1 MEPPTPGA
9 YPPSRHLLRDLG
21 LVVEHRPDGTSRGT
35 IAVHPGLADPGGR
48 PWAGVV
54 ATLVDVVAGGLAAR
68 VAAPGW
74 IATADLDLALV
85 DTGPCRRVGAT
96 GTVAHAGRSTVV
108 VGVELD
114 ADGAPLGLAS
124 LAFAVL
130 QRRRHNPE
138 VPVAGTE
145 RWELGAPATSRAI
158 VDEAGIRA
166 HPGTT
171 DGGADGTTVP
181 GATMPVSPYVRNSL
195 GATQGGALALLAE
208 QAALRDGS
216 SGGALSARVV
226 DLHLTYLTLARTGPL
241 EAHVAAGSDEATRVL
256 EILDTGA
263 HGRTTTLVTATV
275 VPAPQGVP
283 SASGRSTR

>member
-1 MEPPTPGA
+1 MDAPTPGT

-21 LVVEHRPDGTSRGT
+21 LVVEHRPDGAGRGT
-35 IAVHPGLADPGGR
+35 VAVHPGLTDPGGR
-48 PWAGVV
+48 PWVGVV

-85 DTGPCRRVGAT
+85 DAGPCRRVGAT
-96 GTVAHAGRSTVV
+96 GAVVHAGRSTVV

-138 VPVAGTE
+138 VPVARTE
-145 RWELGAPATSRAI
+145 RWELGAPATSRSI

-166 HPGTT
+166 HPGAT
-171 DGGADGTTVP
+171 DGRRDGTTVP

-208 QAALRDGS
+208 QAALRHGS
-216 SGGALSARVV
+216 SGAPSARLV
-226 DLHLTYLTLARTGPL
+226 DLHLTYLALARTGPL
-241 EAHVAAGSDEATRVL
+241 EAHVVAGSEEATRVL

-263 HGRTTTLVTATV
+263 QGRTTTLVTATV
-275 VPAPQGVP
+275 VPASPGVP
-283 SASGRSTR
+283 SSSGRSTW